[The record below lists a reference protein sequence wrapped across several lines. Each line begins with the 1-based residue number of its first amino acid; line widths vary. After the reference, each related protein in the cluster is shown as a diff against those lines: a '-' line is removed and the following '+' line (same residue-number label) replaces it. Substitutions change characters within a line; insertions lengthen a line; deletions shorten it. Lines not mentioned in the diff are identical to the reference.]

1 MSGTQR
7 LRILIV
13 DDHPAVR
20 EGLEQFLAAQKD
32 MVVVGCAGDGLEAV
46 ALIHQLR
53 PDVTLLDWRL
63 PGLNGLEVI
72 QTIRQRTH
80 HGIFI
85 LMTSFQGDKSV
96 AQALKAGA
104 NAFLFKETFGEEF
117 LATIRNAYAKGK
129 KRSSA

>member
-1 MSGTQR
+1 MSGSQR

-32 MVVVGCAGDGLEAV
+32 MVVVGCAGDGLEAL

-72 QTIRQRTH
+72 QTIRQRTN
-80 HGIFI
+80 HGVFI

-96 AQALKAGA
+96 SQALKAGA
-104 NAFLFKETFGEEF
+104 SAFLFKETFGEE
-117 LATIRNAYAKGK
+117 LLTTIRNAYAKGK
-129 KRSSA
+129 KRSSG